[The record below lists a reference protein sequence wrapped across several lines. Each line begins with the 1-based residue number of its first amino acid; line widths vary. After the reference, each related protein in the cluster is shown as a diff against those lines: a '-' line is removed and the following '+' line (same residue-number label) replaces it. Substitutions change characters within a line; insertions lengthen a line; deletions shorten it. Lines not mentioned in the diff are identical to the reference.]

1 VTYPLHYSIFEIRE
15 RFLFRE
21 KLPLFFNLYKYR
33 LPVLL
38 SFAIKGWMK
47 PEFLFSLLVYFL
59 FILLGSF
66 FFSRKMK
73 SLEDFFLASRNLPF
87 LLVFSS
93 LVASW
98 FGATSVLVSTD
109 EAYNQGISAFWVMG
123 VPAILTVLIFG
134 LFLARPIRRLPL
146 VSLPDLVELR
156 YGPLVRHLASLL
168 IIWYMVLL
176 ASSQM
181 VAMGNFLKMFLG
193 TSYFVSLLIV
203 MAVVLLYSTFGG
215 FFSVALTDGIQF
227 FLLVAGMMGLF
238 IFLSEGSSLKEI
250 SRLAAQTGRP
260 HYFDFF
266 FDMRRNILI
275 VLSFTLAW
283 TISPIVWQRIQA
295 ARKEKEAGMA
305 LFSACGTF
313 FILYGIVIFIGI
325 LALPLF
331 LSPGLQGSL
340 LSEIISSKAGMFLGC
355 LLFVAVV
362 AAVMSTMDTAINT
375 GALSLTRDVYQ
386 QVYPASSQR
395 SNIWASRFST
405 IVIGILAFL
414 IATRFQSILKA
425 LGLASEIMAEGL
437 FIPGIAMI
445 FLRKKLP
452 AAGLLSLLFGG
463 GYALF
468 GFLCQVRLLPI
479 QWIPWPQSVPYGIA
493 LCALGFCLGVLI
505 EKFNK

>member
-1 VTYPLHYSIFEIRE
+1 MRPEYLVS
-15 RFLFRE
+15 FLI
-21 KLPLFFNLYKYR
+21 Y
-33 LPVLL
+33 LL
-38 SFAIKGWMK
+38 I
-47 PEFLFSLLVYFL
+47 L
-59 FILLGSF
+59 LLGSF
-66 FFSRKMK
+66 LFSRKIK
-73 SLEDFFLASRNLPF
+73 SLEDFFLASRNLSY
-87 LLVFSS
+87 LLVYSS

-109 EAYNQGISAFWVMG
+109 EAYNQGMSAFWVMG
-123 VPAILTVLIFG
+123 VPAVLTVLVFG
-134 LFLARPIRRLPL
+134 LFLVHPIRRLPM

-156 YGPLVRHLASLL
+156 YGTIVRQLASFL

-181 VAMGNFLKMFLG
+181 VAIGNFLKTILG
-193 TSYFVSLLIV
+193 TSYLLSLLIGTG
-203 MAVVLLYSTFGG
+203 VVLLYSALGG

-227 FLLVAGMMGLF
+227 FLLAAGMAGLF
-238 IFLSEGSSLKEI
+238 IFLLQGSSLREI
-250 SRLAAQTGRP
+250 FLLASQARRP
-260 HYFDFF
+260 DYFNFF
-266 FDMRRNILI
+266 FDMKRNILI

-295 ARKEKEAGMA
+295 ARKEKEARTA
-305 LFSACGTF
+305 LFSASATF
-313 FILYGIVIFIGI
+313 FLLYGILVFTGM

-331 LSPGLQGSL
+331 FSSRLQGPL
-340 LSEIISSKAGMFLGC
+340 LSEIISSRAGMLLSC

-386 QVYPASSQR
+386 QVFPASSQR
-395 SNIWASRFST
+395 EVIWASRIST
-405 IVIGILAFL
+405 LLVGGLALL
-414 IATRFQSILKA
+414 IATRLQSILKM

-437 FIPGIAMI
+437 FIPGVAML
-445 FLRKKLP
+445 FLRKRLP

-479 QWIPWPQSVPYGIA
+479 RWIPWPYSVPYGVA
-493 LCALGFCLGVLI
+493 LCAAGFCLGIIIDRLK
-505 EKFNK
+505 ESSFSR